1 MISKKICLL
10 GSFSVG
16 KTSLV
21 SRYVKSLFSE
31 EYHTTLGVKVDKKEV
46 EVQGTTVKL
55 MIWDIA
61 GKDEFFDPPIS
72 FLKGSSGYLLVVD
85 GTRAAT
91 LQVAETL
98 HQTML
103 QTVGKVPFIV
113 LVNKSDL
120 ADEWEIRDEQIE
132 ALRQTGARVV
142 LSSAKTGENVEAV
155 FTQLATEMTVS

>member
-1 MISKKICLL
+1 MVSKKICLL
-10 GSFSVG
+10 GSFAVG

-46 EVQGTTVKL
+46 DVQGTTVKL

-85 GTRAAT
+85 GTRGGT
-91 LQVAETL
+91 LDVAQTL

-103 QTVGKVPFIV
+103 ETVGKVPFIV

-120 ADEWEIRDEQIE
+120 VEEWEVRDDQLE
-132 ALRQTGARVV
+132 ALRQTGSRV
-142 LSSAKTGENVEAV
+142 LMTSAKTGENVEAV
-155 FTQLATEMTVS
+155 FSQLAEEMLAP

>member
-1 MISKKICLL
+1 MVAKKICLL
-10 GSFSVG
+10 GSFAVG

-21 SRYVKSLFSE
+21 SRYIKSLFSE
-31 EYHTTLGVKVDKKEV
+31 EYHTTLGVKVDKKELD
-46 EVQGTTVKL
+46 VQGTTIKL

-61 GKDEFFDPPIS
+61 GKDEFFDPPVS

-91 LQVAETL
+91 VEVAETL

-103 QTVGKVPFIV
+103 KTVGKVPFLV

-120 ADEWEIRDEQIE
+120 REDWEVREEQLD
-132 ALRQTGARVV
+132 ALRSCGAQIL
-142 LSSAKTGENVEAV
+142 LSSAKTGENVEAA
-155 FTQLATEMTVS
+155 FARLAEEMVDP